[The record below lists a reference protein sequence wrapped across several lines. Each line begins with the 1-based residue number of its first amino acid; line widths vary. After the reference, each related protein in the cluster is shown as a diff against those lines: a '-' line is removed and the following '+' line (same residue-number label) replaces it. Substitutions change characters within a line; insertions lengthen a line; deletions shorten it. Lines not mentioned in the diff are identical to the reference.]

1 MSRWGTGSEGL
12 AATRHLHRRGVW
24 RRNLADGVARSA
36 SLFVEKVMADG
47 PDFDEVFADLYRAAR
62 RLAWRLTGVEAVA
75 EDVAA
80 EALARALVRWS
91 TVRRQ
96 PHPAAWVLR
105 VTTNLALD
113 ELRRRSRRGE
123 VTLAEGH
130 QPSIAASDD
139 ALVLREA
146 LVAALS
152 GLSRRQREAVV
163 LVHLA
168 GLTPKEAARSM
179 RVSASSLSTHLQRG
193 MAGLRRSL
201 GDDPIPLSWEAG
213 P

>member
-1 MSRWGTGSEGL
+1 
-12 AATRHLHRRGVW
+12 
-24 RRNLADGVARSA
+24 
-36 SLFVEKVMADG
+36 MADG

-123 VTLAEGH
+123 VTLAEGVL
-130 QPSIAASDD
+130 PSIAASVD